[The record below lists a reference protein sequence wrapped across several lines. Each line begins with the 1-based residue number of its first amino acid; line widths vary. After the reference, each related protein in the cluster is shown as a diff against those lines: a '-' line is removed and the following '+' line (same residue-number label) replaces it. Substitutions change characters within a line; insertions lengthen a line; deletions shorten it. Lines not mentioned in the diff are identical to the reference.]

1 MTSTRRSSPS
11 PHVIGATLS
20 DPQFGN
26 QVRTDLLFEKT
37 RLLLRGP
44 VHGNEQRE
52 RSRSKVPKKRNPE
65 MTQAIVYWLAGMG
78 MVVLAFFEVAQA
90 F

>member
-1 MTSTRRSSPS
+1 
-11 PHVIGATLS
+11 
-20 DPQFGN
+20 
-26 QVRTDLLFEKT
+26 
-37 RLLLRGP
+37 
-44 VHGNEQRE
+44 
-52 RSRSKVPKKRNPE
+52 